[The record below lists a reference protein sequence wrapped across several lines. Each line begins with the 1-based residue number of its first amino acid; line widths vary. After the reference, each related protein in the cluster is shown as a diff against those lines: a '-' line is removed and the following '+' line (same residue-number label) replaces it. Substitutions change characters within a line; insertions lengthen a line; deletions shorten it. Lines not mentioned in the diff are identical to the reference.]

1 MRTGIPGALL
11 IGIVTVGLAGQ
22 KQKQAPAPAPCQDE
36 ETMVADYTKD
46 LTALTATVKGEDLQA
61 FQRAFH
67 RKTFL
72 TKLTLC
78 AGILDGA
85 AACFEKAAQDP
96 ATPKDQVEGCKA
108 KHDRYAKLEE
118 KVSQCRDTLKATEDY
133 KASKAMI
140 KKFDFA
146 D

>member
-1 MRTGIPGALL
+1 L
-11 IGIVTVGLAGQ
+11 V
-22 KQKQAPAPAPCQDE
+22 
-36 ETMVADYTKD
+36 
-46 LTALTATVKGEDLQA
+46 A

-67 RKTFL
+67 RKTCL

-85 AACFEKAAQDP
+85 TACLEKAANDP
-96 ATPKDQVEGCKA
+96 AAAKDQVEDCKA
-108 KHDRYAKLEE
+108 KHDRYAKLKA
-118 KVSQCRDTLKATEDY
+118 KVSQYRDTLKATEDY

-140 KKFDFA
+140 EKFDFA